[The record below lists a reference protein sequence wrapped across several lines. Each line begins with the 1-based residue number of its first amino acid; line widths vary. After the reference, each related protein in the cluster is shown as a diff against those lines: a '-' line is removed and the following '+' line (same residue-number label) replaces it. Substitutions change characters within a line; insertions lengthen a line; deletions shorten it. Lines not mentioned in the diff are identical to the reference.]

1 MSRHPAR
8 PFLLALLLLTLGVLA
23 PVQAIAQPRGA
34 LVASAVESSEAL
46 GLFSRLWD
54 LLASFW
60 TNGSGLDPDGANSAP
75 GVPPDMAAGDN
86 GSGLDPNG

>member
-23 PVQAIAQPRGA
+23 PVQAVAQPQGV
-34 LVASAVESSEAL
+34 LVASAAESSEAL

-54 LLASFW
+54 LFSSIWA
-60 TNGSGLDPDGANSAP
+60 NGPGLDPNGANSAP
-75 GVPPDMAAGDN
+75 GAAAGDN
-86 GSGLDPNG
+86 GSGLEPNG